1 MPHLL
6 AAITAHGYGH
16 LAQSAVVI
24 NALRRQLPELEL
36 TIYTRAPHH
45 LLRARIDG
53 DFTLLDEA
61 PDIGLPM
68 HDALTVDVDAAAEAY
83 REFHAHWQADVA
95 AEAQRLRTLS
105 PDLVFANVPYRIL
118 AAARLAHIPSVAL
131 CSLNWADI
139 YRHFCGA
146 MTGAEEI
153 VGEITAA
160 YHDADLFLRPAP
172 SMPMPVLH
180 NTRTIGP
187 IARLGR
193 RHRAELEART
203 GASPHDR
210 FVLASLGGIPM
221 RLDARRWPSLPGLT
235 WIMPADVDVEGRDDM
250 IAFEALDLSFV
261 DVLAS
266 VDVLLTKP
274 GYGSFAEAACNGV
287 PVLYVPRVDW
297 PEEPYLVRWL
307 GQHGRCRAI
316 SQAQLERGD
325 FVEALQL
332 ILAPDAPRP
341 IMATGAEEAARH
353 LREYLYAPTDRPS

>member
-1 MPHLL
+1 MPGADAMPHLL

-53 DFTLLDEA
+53 DFTLLDE
-61 PDIGLPM
+61 
-68 HDALTVDVDAAAEAY
+68 
-83 REFHAHWQADVA
+83 A

-180 NTRTIGP
+180 NTRSFGRG
-187 IARLGR
+187 ARGGR
-193 RHRAELEART
+193 WF
-203 GASPHDR
+203 G
-210 FVLASLGGIPM
+210 
-221 RLDARRWPSLPGLT
+221 
-235 WIMPADVDVEGRDDM
+235 
-250 IAFEALDLSFV
+250 
-261 DVLAS
+261 
-266 VDVLLTKP
+266 
-274 GYGSFAEAACNGV
+274 
-287 PVLYVPRVDW
+287 
-297 PEEPYLVRWL
+297 
-307 GQHGRCRAI
+307 
-316 SQAQLERGD
+316 
-325 FVEALQL
+325 
-332 ILAPDAPRP
+332 
-341 IMATGAEEAARH
+341 
-353 LREYLYAPTDRPS
+353 